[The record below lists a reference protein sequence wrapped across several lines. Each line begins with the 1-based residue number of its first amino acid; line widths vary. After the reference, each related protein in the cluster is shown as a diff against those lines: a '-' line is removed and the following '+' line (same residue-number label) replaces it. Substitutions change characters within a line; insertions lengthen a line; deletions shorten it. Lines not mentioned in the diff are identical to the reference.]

1 MRKTGKAA
9 NKWNTL
15 IIGHNERKIKMDIR
29 LKTIHIENFK
39 CHRNLTLEFFG
50 GNASIFGDNATGKT
64 SVYDALTWL
73 LFGKDSAGNGEKNI
87 EIKPLDP
94 DGSVKDHQAITEVE
108 AVLLADGEEICLK
121 RTYKEV
127 WSTKRGSSDA
137 TYDGNTSEY
146 FVDGV
151 PCKLG
156 AYKSRVAELV
166 DEEQFRMLTTVSY
179 FPDKLP
185 WQKRR
190 EALFSLFGTLTD
202 LQIME
207 TDERFVP
214 LMQSMG
220 KLPLADFKKVV
231 TQKRKG
237 FMATRDEVPARISEC
252 EKTISDL
259 SGTDFDGADAQL
271 SILNGRLNSLN
282 AELLAIEQNTAVQRK
297 EIELKKAKLEL
308 ESIERDNDRYRATQ
322 KSAVPSISTMEEE
335 LRRVVSNKASLNRS
349 LEICLRNIQKCDEAI
364 SAARD
369 KWRQINAEQFTAK
382 EVCPTCGQRLP
393 DNQIQ
398 DSIAAFEA
406 DKKHRCDE
414 LVNQS
419 QVYKADKCQFQKE
432 EQETRQYIQEFEAN
446 IREIEDRIQRAK
458 AISSETVIADMP
470 DYAEKKSTA
479 KASVTAIGA
488 ELTKL
493 QEDAASAASGLKSRM
508 SEVKAEISR
517 VSGIAGLRNAY
528 DYAQRRIQELRED
541 AKAAADNMSELDR
554 LLYLMEEFSRYKA
567 SFVEGAINERFRIAR
582 FRLFREQANGGVEDR
597 CDVVYD
603 GVPYIGLN
611 NGMKVNVG
619 IDIINTLSRAYGV
632 TVPLF
637 VDNAESVT
645 NLEKCDCQVVRLVVS
660 ESDKEL
666 RIRNEN

>member
-1 MRKTGKAA
+1 
-9 NKWNTL
+9 
-15 IIGHNERKIKMDIR
+15 MDIR
-29 LKTIHIENFK
+29 LKSIHLENFK
-39 CHRNLTLEFFG
+39 CHKSLTITLDG
-50 GNASIFGDNATGKT
+50 RNASIYGDNATGKT

-87 EIKPLDP
+87 EIKPLAP

-121 RTYKEV
+121 RTYKEA
-127 WSTKRGSSDA
+127 WSTKRGSSEA

-151 PCKLG
+151 PCKAN

-166 DEEQFRMLTTVSY
+166 DEEQFRLLTTVSY

-190 EALFSLFGTLTD
+190 EALFSLFGALTD
-202 LQIME
+202 IQIME
-207 TDERFVP
+207 TDERFTP
-214 LMQSMG
+214 LTQSMG

-259 SGTDFDGADAQL
+259 SGTDFDGAEAQL

-297 EIELKKAKLEL
+297 EIELKKAKLDL

-335 LRRVVSNKASLNRS
+335 LRRVRSSLDSAKRS
-349 LEICLRNIQKCDEAI
+349 LEMRLRDIQKCEDMI
-364 SAARD
+364 SSARE
-369 KWRQINAEQFTAK
+369 KWKKINSEQFTAK
-382 EVCPTCGQRLP
+382 DTCPTCGQRLP
-393 DNQIQ
+393 ENQIQ
-398 DSIAAFEA
+398 GSISAFEA
-406 DKKHRCDE
+406 DKKRRCNE

-419 QVYKADKCQFQKE
+419 QVYKADKDQFQKE
-432 EQETRQYIQEFEAN
+432 EQETRQYIQELEES
-446 IREIEDRIQRAK
+446 IRVIEDRIQRAK

-470 DYAEKKSTA
+470 DYAEKRRA
-479 KASVTAIGA
+479 AQASVTAIGA

-493 QEDAASAASGLKSRM
+493 QEDAASAASGLRSRM

-517 VSGIAGLRNAY
+517 VSGIAGLRSSY

-541 AKAAADNMSELDR
+541 AQAAADNLNQLDK

-567 SFVEGAINERFRIAR
+567 SFVEGSINERFRIAR

-611 NGMKVNVG
+611 NGMKINVG

>member
-1 MRKTGKAA
+1 MNIQLKQ
-9 NKWNTL
+9 L
-15 IIGHNERKIKMDIR
+15 R
-29 LKTIHIENFK
+29 LENFK
-39 CHRNLTLEFFG
+39 CHKALKLDFG
-50 GNASIFGDNATGKT
+50 GEDASIYGDNATGKT

-87 EIKPLDP
+87 EIKPLAP

-108 AVLLADGEEICLK
+108 AVLLTDGEEITLR
-121 RTYKEV
+121 RTYQEL
-127 WSTKRGSSDA
+127 WSTKRGEPEA
-137 TYDGNTSEY
+137 TYDGNTSDY

-151 PCKLG
+151 PCKAN
-156 AYKSRVAELV
+156 AYKARVAELV
-166 DEEQFRMLTTVSY
+166 DEEQFRLLTTVSY

-190 EALFSLFGTLTD
+190 EALFSLFGALTD

-207 TDERFVP
+207 TDQRFTP

-220 KLPLADFKKVV
+220 KLTLADFKKVV

-259 SGTDFDGADAQL
+259 SGTDFDGAEAQL

-282 AELLAIEQNTAVQRK
+282 AELLAIQQNTAVQRK
-297 EIELKKAKLEL
+297 EIELKKVKLEL
-308 ESIERDNDRYRATQ
+308 ESIERENDRYRATQ

-335 LRRVVSNKASLNRS
+335 LRRVRSSLDSRKRS
-349 LEICLRNIQKCDEAI
+349 LEMRLRDIQKCDDMI
-364 SAARD
+364 SSARE
-369 KWRQINAEQFTAK
+369 KWKKINAEQFTGK

-393 DNQIQ
+393 ENQIH
-398 DSIAAFEA
+398 DAIAAFEA
-406 DKKHRCDE
+406 DKKRRCNE

-419 QVYKADKCQFQKE
+419 QGYKEDKAQFQKD
-432 EQETRQYIQEFEAN
+432 EQETMQYIHELEAH

-458 AISSETVIADMP
+458 ETETVIADMP
-470 DYAEKKSTA
+470 DYSEKKNA
-479 KASVTAIGA
+479 AQAAVTAIGA

-493 QEDAASAASGLKSRM
+493 QDDSASAASGLRSRM
-508 SEVKAEISR
+508 SEVKAEIDR
-517 VSGIAGLRNAY
+517 VSGIAGLRSSY
-528 DYAQRRIQELRED
+528 EYARRRIEELRED
-541 AKAAADNMSELDR
+541 AKAAADNLSQLDK
-554 LLYLMEEFSRYKA
+554 LLYLMEQFSRYKA
-567 SFVEGAINERFRIAR
+567 SFVEESINNEFRLAK

-603 GVPYIGLN
+603 GVPYISLN
-611 NGMKVNVG
+611 NGMKINVG

-645 NLEKCDCQVVRLVVS
+645 NLEKADCQVIRLVVS
-660 ESDKEL
+660 ENDKEL
-666 RIRNEN
+666 RLENG

>member
-1 MRKTGKAA
+1 
-9 NKWNTL
+9 
-15 IIGHNERKIKMDIR
+15 MDIL
-29 LKTIHIENFK
+29 LKSIHLENFK
-39 CHRNLTLEFFG
+39 CHKSLTITLDG
-50 GNASIFGDNATGKT
+50 RNASIFGDNATGKT

-87 EIKPLDP
+87 EIKPLAP

-121 RTYKEV
+121 RTYKEA
-127 WSTKRGSSDA
+127 WSTKRGSSEA

-151 PCKLG
+151 PCKAN
-156 AYKSRVAELV
+156 AYKARVAELV
-166 DEEQFRMLTTVSY
+166 DEDQFRLLTTVSY

-190 EALFSLFGTLTD
+190 EALFSLFGALD
-202 LQIME
+202 DRQIME
-207 TDERFVP
+207 TDERFIP
-214 LMQSMG
+214 LMDAMG
-220 KLPLADFKKVV
+220 KLPLSDFKKVV

-237 FMATRDEVPARISEC
+237 FMSTRDEVPARISEC

-259 SGTDFDGADAQL
+259 SGTDFDGAEAQL

-282 AELLAIEQNTAVQRK
+282 SELLAIEQNTAVQRK

-322 KSAVPSISTMEEE
+322 QSAVPSISTMEEE
-335 LRRVVSNKASLNRS
+335 LRRVRSSIDSGKRS
-349 LEICLRNIQKCDEAI
+349 LEMRLRDIQKCDDMI
-364 SAARD
+364 SSARE
-369 KWRQINAEQFTAK
+369 KWKKINAEQFTGK

-393 DNQIQ
+393 ENQIQ
-398 DSIAAFEA
+398 DAIAAFEA
-406 DKKHRCDE
+406 DKKRRCNE

-419 QVYKADKCQFQKE
+419 QGYKEDKAQFQKE
-432 EQETRQYIQEFEAN
+432 EQETRQYIHEFEAH
-446 IREIEDRIQRAK
+446 ILDIEDMIQRAK
-458 AISSETVIADMP
+458 AIETVISDMP
-470 DYAEKKSTA
+470 DYAEKKSDA
-479 KASVTAIGA
+479 QAAVTAIGA

-493 QEDAASAASGLKSRM
+493 QEDAASAASGLKNRM
-508 SEVKAEISR
+508 SEVKAEIDR
-517 VSGIAGLRNAY
+517 VSGISGLRNAY
-528 DYAQRRIQELRED
+528 DYAHRRIKELRED
-541 AKAAADNMSELDR
+541 AQVAADNLSQLDR

-567 SFVEGAINERFRIAR
+567 SFVEGSINERFRIAR

-603 GVPYIGLN
+603 GVPYTGLN
-611 NGMKVNVG
+611 NGMKINVG

-645 NLEKCDCQVVRLVVS
+645 NLGKCDCQVVRLVVS

>member
-1 MRKTGKAA
+1 
-9 NKWNTL
+9 
-15 IIGHNERKIKMDIR
+15 MDIR
-29 LKTIHIENFK
+29 LKSIHLENFK
-39 CHRNLTLEFFG
+39 CHKSLTITLDGRNS
-50 GNASIFGDNATGKT
+50 SIYGDNATGKT

-87 EIKPLDP
+87 EIKPLAP
-94 DGSVKDHQAITEVE
+94 DGNVKDHQAITEVE
-108 AVLLADGEEICLK
+108 AVILADGEEICLK
-121 RTYKEV
+121 RTYKEA
-127 WSTKRGSSDA
+127 WSTKRGSSEA

-146 FVDGV
+146 YVDGV
-151 PCKLG
+151 PCKAS
-156 AYKSRVAELV
+156 AYKARVSELV
-166 DEEQFRMLTTVSY
+166 DEEQFRLLTTVSY

-190 EALFSLFGTLTD
+190 EALFSLFGALD
-202 LQIME
+202 DRQIME
-207 TDERFVP
+207 TDERFTP

-231 TQKRKG
+231 AQKRKG
-237 FMATRDEVPARISEC
+237 FMSTRDEVPARISEC

-259 SGTDFDGADAQL
+259 SGTDFDGAEAQL

-335 LRRVVSNKASLNRS
+335 LRRVVSNKASLIRA

-364 SAARD
+364 SVARD
-369 KWRQINAEQFTAK
+369 KWRQINAENFTAK
-382 EVCPTCGQRLP
+382 DTCPTCGQRLP
-393 DNQIQ
+393 ENQIQ
-398 DSIAAFEA
+398 GSIAAFEA
-406 DKKHRCDE
+406 DKKRRCNE

-419 QVYKADKCQFQKE
+419 QVYKADKGQFQKE
-432 EQETRQYIQEFEAN
+432 EQETRQYIQELEAN
-446 IREIEDRIQRAK
+446 IGEIEDRIQRAK
-458 AISSETVIADMP
+458 AISSETVIADIP
-470 DYAEKKSTA
+470 DYAEKKSA
-479 KASVTAIGA
+479 AQAAVTAISA

-493 QEDAASAASGLKSRM
+493 QEDAASAASGLRNRM

-541 AKAAADNMSELDR
+541 AQAAADTLNQLDK

-567 SFVEGAINERFRIAR
+567 SFVEGSINERFRIAR

-611 NGMKVNVG
+611 NGMKINVG

>member
-1 MRKTGKAA
+1 
-9 NKWNTL
+9 
-15 IIGHNERKIKMDIR
+15 MDIR
-29 LKTIHIENFK
+29 LKSIHLENFK
-39 CHRNLTLEFFG
+39 CHKSLTITLDG
-50 GNASIFGDNATGKT
+50 RNASIYGDNATGKT

-87 EIKPLDP
+87 EIKPLAP

-108 AVLLADGEEICLK
+108 AVLLADGGEISLK
-121 RTYKEV
+121 RTYKEA
-127 WSTKRGSSDA
+127 WSTKRGSSEA

-151 PCKLG
+151 PCKAN

-166 DEEQFRMLTTVSY
+166 DEEQFRLLTTVSY

-190 EALFSLFGTLTD
+190 EALFSLFGALD
-202 LQIME
+202 DRQIME
-207 TDERFVP
+207 TDERFTH

-259 SGTDFDGADAQL
+259 SGMDFDGAEAQL

-308 ESIERDNDRYRATQ
+308 ESIERENTSYRNNQENA
-322 KSAVPSISTMEEE
+322 APSIAGFEAE
-335 LRRVVSNKASLNRS
+335 LRRSRASADSARRS
-349 LEICLRNIQKCDEAI
+349 LDMYLMKIKRCDDQISTVRERWKQIEAEEY
-364 SAARD
+364 SESD
-369 KWRQINAEQFTAK
+369 T
-382 EVCPTCGQRLP
+382 CPTCGQKLP
-393 DNQIQ
+393 QEQIA
-398 DSIAAFEA
+398 DSIHRFVE
-406 DKKHRCDE
+406 DKKRRMEHMVE
-414 LVNQS
+414 LGEG
-419 QVYKADKCQFQKE
+419 YKADKAMAQQE
-432 EQETRQYIQEFEAN
+432 EYEARSCIQGFDNLAH
-446 IREIEDRIQRAK
+446 EIEERIRKAK
-458 AISSETVIADMP
+458 EAETVILDMP
-470 DYAEKKSTA
+470 DYAEKKSA
-479 KASVTAIGA
+479 AQAAVTAIGA

-508 SEVKAEISR
+508 REVKAEIDR
-517 VSGIAGLRNAY
+517 VSGIAGLRSSY

-541 AKAAADNMSELDR
+541 AKAAADNLSQLDK

-567 SFVEGAINERFRIAR
+567 SFVEEGINNEFRLAK

-611 NGMKVNVG
+611 NGMKINVG

-645 NLEKCDCQVVRLVVS
+645 NLEKADCQVIRLAVS
-660 ESDKEL
+660 ENDKEL
-666 RIRNEN
+666 RIQNG

>member
-1 MRKTGKAA
+1 
-9 NKWNTL
+9 
-15 IIGHNERKIKMDIR
+15 MDIR
-29 LKTIHIENFK
+29 LKSIHLENFK
-39 CHRNLTLEFFG
+39 CHKSLTITLDG
-50 GNASIFGDNATGKT
+50 MNASIYGDNATGKT

-87 EIKPLDP
+87 EIKPLAP

-121 RTYKEV
+121 RTYKEA
-127 WSTKRGSSDA
+127 WSTKRGSSEA

-151 PCKLG
+151 PCKAN

-166 DEEQFRMLTTVSY
+166 DEEQFRLLTTVSY

-190 EALFSLFGTLTD
+190 EALFSLFGALD
-202 LQIME
+202 DRKIME
-207 TDERFVP
+207 TDERFTH

-259 SGTDFDGADAQL
+259 SGTDFDGAEAQL

-297 EIELKKAKLEL
+297 EIELKKAKMDL

-335 LRRVVSNKASLNRS
+335 LRRVRSSLDSAKRS
-349 LEICLRNIQKCDEAI
+349 LEMRLRDIQKCDDMI
-364 SAARD
+364 SSARE
-369 KWRQINAEQFTAK
+369 KWKKINAEQFTAK
-382 EVCPTCGQRLP
+382 DTCPTCGQRLP
-393 DNQIQ
+393 ENQIQ
-398 DSIAAFEA
+398 GSISAFEA
-406 DKKHRCDE
+406 DKKSRCNE

-419 QVYKADKCQFQKE
+419 QVYKADKGQFQKE
-432 EQETRQYIQEFEAN
+432 EQETRQYIQELEAN

-470 DYAEKKSTA
+470 DYAEKKS
-479 KASVTAIGA
+479 ASQAAVTAIGA
-488 ELTKL
+488 ELKKL
-493 QEDAASAASGLKSRM
+493 REDAAFAASGLKSRM

-517 VSGIAGLRNAY
+517 VSGIAGLRRSY
-528 DYAQRRIQELRED
+528 DYAQRRIQKLRED
-541 AKAAADNMSELDR
+541 AQAAADNLSQLDK

-567 SFVEGAINERFRIAR
+567 SFVEGSINERFRIAR

-611 NGMKVNVG
+611 NGMKINVG

>member
-1 MRKTGKAA
+1 
-9 NKWNTL
+9 
-15 IIGHNERKIKMDIR
+15 MDIR
-29 LKTIHIENFK
+29 LKSIHLENFK
-39 CHRNLTLEFFG
+39 CHKSLTITLDG
-50 GNASIFGDNATGKT
+50 SDASIYGDNATGKT

-87 EIKPLDP
+87 EIKPLAP

-121 RTYKEV
+121 RTYQEV
-127 WSTKRGSSDA
+127 WSTKRGSSEA

-151 PCKLG
+151 PCKAN
-156 AYKSRVAELV
+156 AYKARVSELV
-166 DEEQFRMLTTVSY
+166 DEEQFRLLTTVSY

-190 EALFSLFGTLTD
+190 EALFSLFGALD
-202 LQIME
+202 DRQIME
-207 TDERFVP
+207 TDERFAP

-259 SGTDFDGADAQL
+259 SGTDFDGAEAQL

-322 KSAVPSISTMEEE
+322 KSAVPSISCLEAE
-335 LRRVVSNKASLNRS
+335 LRRARANVDTAKRS
-349 LEICLRNIQKCDEAI
+349 LDMHLREIQRCDERI
-364 SAARD
+364 SEARHRW
-369 KWRQINAEQFTAK
+369 KQIKAEEYA
-382 EVCPTCGQRLP
+382 ESDHCPTCGQRLP
-393 DNQIQ
+393 QEQIIDSVKRFAENKKHRLDELVKLSEGYKSDMEQAKMEEQ
-398 DSIAAFEA
+398 DSI
-406 DKKHRCDE
+406 K
-414 LVNQS
+414 
-419 QVYKADKCQFQKE
+419 
-432 EQETRQYIQEFEAN
+432 YIQEFELNAQQIEEQ
-446 IREIEDRIQRAK
+446 IRKAK
-458 AISSETVIADMP
+458 EAETVISDMP
-470 DYAEKKSTA
+470 DYAEKKSA
-479 KASVTAIGA
+479 AQAAVTAIGA

-493 QEDAASAASGLKSRM
+493 QEDATSAASGLRSRM
-508 SEVKAEISR
+508 SEVKAEIDR
-517 VSGIAGLRNAY
+517 VSGIAGLRSSY

-541 AKAAADNMSELDR
+541 AQAAADNLSGLDR

-567 SFVEGAINERFRIAR
+567 SFVEGSINERFRIAR

-597 CDVVYD
+597 CDVVYE

-611 NGMKVNVG
+611 NGMKINVG

-660 ESDKEL
+660 ENDKEL
-666 RIRNEN
+666 RVQNG

>member
-1 MRKTGKAA
+1 
-9 NKWNTL
+9 
-15 IIGHNERKIKMDIR
+15 MDIR
-29 LKTIHIENFK
+29 LKSIHLENFK
-39 CHRNLTLEFFG
+39 CHKSLTITLDG
-50 GNASIFGDNATGKT
+50 RNASIYGDNATGKT

-87 EIKPLDP
+87 EIKPLAP

-121 RTYKEV
+121 RTYKEA
-127 WSTKRGSSDA
+127 WSTKRGSSEA

-151 PCKLG
+151 PCKAN
-156 AYKSRVAELV
+156 AYKSRVAALV
-166 DEEQFRMLTTVSY
+166 DEEQFRLLTTVSY

-190 EALFSLFGTLTD
+190 EALFSLFGALD
-202 LQIME
+202 DRQIME
-207 TDERFVP
+207 TDERFTH

-259 SGTDFDGADAQL
+259 SGTDFDGAEAQL

-297 EIELKKAKLEL
+297 EIELKKAKMDL
-308 ESIERDNDRYRATQ
+308 ESIERENDRYRATQ

-335 LRRVVSNKASLNRS
+335 LRRVRSSLDSGKRS
-349 LEICLRNIQKCDEAI
+349 LEMRLRDIQKCDDMI
-364 SAARD
+364 SSARE
-369 KWRQINAEQFTAK
+369 KWKKINAEQFTGK

-393 DNQIQ
+393 ENQIQ
-398 DSIAAFEA
+398 DAIAAFEA
-406 DKKHRCDE
+406 DKKRRCNE

-419 QVYKADKCQFQKE
+419 HGYKEDKAQFQKE
-432 EQETRQYIQEFEAN
+432 EQETRQYIQELEAH
-446 IREIEDRIQRAK
+446 IREIEDRIQRGK

-470 DYAEKKSTA
+470 DYAEKKSA
-479 KASVTAIGA
+479 AQAAVTAIGA

-493 QEDAASAASGLKSRM
+493 QEDAASAASGLRNRM

-528 DYAQRRIQELRED
+528 DYAQRRIKELRED
-541 AKAAADNMSELDR
+541 AQAAADNLSQLDR

-567 SFVEGAINERFRIAR
+567 SFVEGSINERFRIAR

-611 NGMKVNVG
+611 NGMKINVG

>member
-1 MRKTGKAA
+1 
-9 NKWNTL
+9 
-15 IIGHNERKIKMDIR
+15 MDIR
-29 LKTIHIENFK
+29 LKSIHLENFK
-39 CHRNLTLEFFG
+39 CHKSLDIDFG
-50 GNASIFGDNATGKT
+50 GQDTSIYGDNATGKT

-87 EIKPLDP
+87 EIKPLAP

-108 AVLLADGEEICLK
+108 AVLLADGEEISLK
-121 RTYKEV
+121 RTYQEV
-127 WSTKRGSSDA
+127 WSTKRGSSEA

-151 PCKLG
+151 PCKAN
-156 AYKSRVAELV
+156 AYKARVSELV
-166 DEEQFRMLTTVSY
+166 DEEQFRLLTTVSY

-190 EALFSLFGTLTD
+190 EALFSLFGALD
-202 LQIME
+202 DRQIME
-207 TDERFVP
+207 TDQRFAP
-214 LMQSMG
+214 LMEAVG

-259 SGTDFDGADAQL
+259 SSTDFDGAEAQL

-282 AELLAIEQNTAVQRK
+282 EELLAIQQNTAVQRK
-297 EIELKKAKLEL
+297 EIELRKAKLEL
-308 ESIERDNDRYRATQ
+308 ESIERDNGRYRATQ
-322 KSAVPSISTMEEE
+322 KSAVPSISCLEAE
-335 LRRVVSNKASLNRS
+335 LRRARANVDTAKRS
-349 LEICLRNIQKCDEAI
+349 LDMHLREIQRCDERI
-364 SAARD
+364 SEARHRW
-369 KWRQINAEQFTAK
+369 KQIKAEEYA
-382 EVCPTCGQRLP
+382 ESDHCPTCGQRLP
-393 DNQIQ
+393 QEQIIDSVKRFAENKKHRLDELVKLSEGYKSDMEQAKMEEQ
-398 DSIAAFEA
+398 DSI
-406 DKKHRCDE
+406 K
-414 LVNQS
+414 
-419 QVYKADKCQFQKE
+419 
-432 EQETRQYIQEFEAN
+432 YIQEFGLNAQQIEEQIRKAKEA
-446 IREIEDRIQRAK
+446 
-458 AISSETVIADMP
+458 ETVIADMP
-470 DYAEKKSTA
+470 DYAEKKSA
-479 KASVTAIGA
+479 AQAAVTAIGA

-493 QEDAASAASGLKSRM
+493 QEDAASAASGLRNRM
-508 SEVKAEISR
+508 SEVKTEISR

-528 DYAQRRIQELRED
+528 DYAQHRIQELRED
-541 AKAAADNMSELDR
+541 AQAAAENLGQLDR

-567 SFVEGAINERFRIAR
+567 SFVENGINDKFRIAR

-603 GVPYIGLN
+603 GVPYTGLN
-611 NGMKVNVG
+611 NGMKINVG

>member
-1 MRKTGKAA
+1 
-9 NKWNTL
+9 
-15 IIGHNERKIKMDIR
+15 MDIR
-29 LKTIHIENFK
+29 LKTLHMENFK
-39 CHRNLTLEFFG
+39 CHKSLTITLDG
-50 GNASIFGDNATGKT
+50 ANASIYGDNATGKT

-87 EIKPLDP
+87 EIKPLAP

-121 RTYKEV
+121 RTYKEA
-127 WSTKRGSSDA
+127 WSTKRGSSEA

-151 PCKLG
+151 PCKAN
-156 AYKSRVAELV
+156 AYKARVSELV
-166 DEEQFRMLTTVSY
+166 DEEQFRLLTTVSY

-190 EALFSLFGTLTD
+190 EVLFDLFGVLD
-202 LQIME
+202 DKQIME
-207 TDERFVP
+207 TDSRFAP
-214 LMQSMG
+214 LMEAVG

-259 SGTDFDGADAQL
+259 SGTDFDGAEAQL

-282 AELLAIEQNTAVQRK
+282 SELLAIQQNTAVQRK
-297 EIELKKAKLEL
+297 EIELKKAKFEL
-308 ESIERDNDRYRATQ
+308 ESIEQDNDRYRVAQ
-322 KSAVPSISTMEEE
+322 QSALPSISTMEEE
-335 LRRVVSNKASLNRS
+335 LRRVRSSLDSAKRS
-349 LEICLRNIQKCDEAI
+349 LEMRLRDIQKCDEMVS
-364 SAARD
+364 SARE
-369 KWRQINAEQFTAK
+369 KWKKINAEQFTGK
-382 EVCPTCGQRLP
+382 EICPTCGQRLP
-393 DNQIQ
+393 ENQIQ
-398 DSIAAFEA
+398 GSIDAFET
-406 DKKHRCDE
+406 DKKRRCNE

-419 QVYKADKCQFQKE
+419 KVYKEDKGQFQKE
-432 EQETRQYIQEFEAN
+432 EQETRQYIQEIEAH

-470 DYAEKKSTA
+470 DYAEKKSA
-479 KASVTAIGA
+479 ALDAVSAIGA

-493 QEDAASAASGLKSRM
+493 REDASSAASGLKSRM
-508 SEVKAEISR
+508 SEVKAEIDR

-528 DYAQRRIQELRED
+528 EYAQRRIQELRED
-541 AKAAADNMSELDR
+541 AQAAADNLSGLDR

-567 SFVEGAINERFRIAR
+567 SFVEESISERFRIAR

-597 CDVVYD
+597 CDVTYD

-611 NGMKVNVG
+611 NGMKINVG

-645 NLEKCDCQVVRLVVS
+645 NLEKCGCQVMRLVVS
-660 ESDKEL
+660 ENDKEL
-666 RIRNEN
+666 RVQNG

>member
-1 MRKTGKAA
+1 MNIQLKQ
-9 NKWNTL
+9 L
-15 IIGHNERKIKMDIR
+15 R
-29 LKTIHIENFK
+29 LENFK
-39 CHRNLTLEFFG
+39 CHKALKLDFG
-50 GNASIFGDNATGKT
+50 GKDASIYGDNATGKT

-87 EIKPLDP
+87 EIKPLAP

-108 AVLLADGEEICLK
+108 AVLLADGEEITLR
-121 RTYKEV
+121 RTYQEL
-127 WSTKRGSSDA
+127 WSTKRGSAEA

-151 PCKLG
+151 PCKAN
-156 AYKSRVAELV
+156 AYKARVAELV
-166 DEEQFRMLTTVSY
+166 NEEQFRLLTTVSY

-190 EALFSLFGTLTD
+190 EALFSLFGALTD

-207 TDERFVP
+207 TDQRFTP

-220 KLPLADFKKVV
+220 KLTLADFKKVV

-259 SGTDFDGADAQL
+259 SGTDFDGAEAQL

-282 AELLAIEQNTAVQRK
+282 AELLAIQQNTAVQRK
-297 EIELKKAKLEL
+297 EIELKKVKLEL
-308 ESIERDNDRYRATQ
+308 ESIERENTSYR
-322 KSAVPSISTMEEE
+322 KSQENAVPSIMGLEAE
-335 LRRVVSNKASLNRS
+335 LRQARASADSAKRS
-349 LEICLRNIQKCDEAI
+349 LDMYLLKIKRCDDQI
-364 SAARD
+364 STVRERW
-369 KWRQINAEQFTAK
+369 KQIKSEEYSESDT
-382 EVCPTCGQRLP
+382 CPTCGQKLP
-393 DNQIQ
+393 QERII
-398 DSIAAFEA
+398 DSVHRFTE
-406 DKKHRCDE
+406 DKKRRMEHMVE
-414 LVNQS
+414 LGEG
-419 QVYKADKCQFQKE
+419 YKADKAMAQQE
-432 EQETRQYIQEFEAN
+432 EYEARSCIQGFDNLAH
-446 IREIEDRIQRAK
+446 EIEERIRKAK
-458 AISSETVIADMP
+458 EAETVIADMP
-470 DYAEKKSTA
+470 YYAEKKSA
-479 KASVTAIGA
+479 AQAAVTAIGE

-493 QEDAASAASGLKSRM
+493 QEDAASAASGLRSRM
-508 SEVKAEISR
+508 REVKAEIDR

-528 DYAQRRIQELRED
+528 DYAQSRIQELRED
-541 AKAAADNMSELDR
+541 AQAAADNLSQLDR

-567 SFVEGAINERFRIAR
+567 SFVEEGINNEFRLAK

-603 GVPYIGLN
+603 GVPYLGLN
-611 NGMKVNVG
+611 NGMKINVG

-645 NLEKCDCQVVRLVVS
+645 NLEKADCQVIRLVVS
-660 ESDKEL
+660 ENDKEL
-666 RIRNEN
+666 RIQNG